1 MRRSVSILTA
11 TCLFLCAAL
20 CHGRDP
26 RLVAGKHFERGF
38 ALASQ
43 GDFEAALEEFN
54 QAYAASPH
62 FSVLYN
68 IGQAD
73 IALGRPV
80 GAIEMLGRYLDEG
93 GDQIPSE
100 RRRQVST
107 QIATL
112 EARLAHL
119 SIRTDHPGIQI
130 AVDGRTVGRTPLAG
144 AIDVAAGQHEI
155 AASYDGA
162 QKTSRTVAIA
172 AAELRVVEF
181 RVPAPSADTAAAAAR
196 QAVLEASRAAE
207 AARAAAAA
215 ADAALRVVALT
226 QAVAR
231 ASSSSRSASSSA
243 ARAAT
248 AAAEALAVEQ
258 AARGRAAPAG
268 GGR

>member
-1 MRRSVSILTA
+1 MRRSVSILSA
-11 TCLFLCAAL
+11 TCLFLCAPL
-20 CHGRDP
+20 CHARDP
-26 RLVAGKHFERGF
+26 RLVAAKHFENGF

-80 GAIEMLGRYLDEG
+80 GAIETLSRYLDEA
-93 GDQIPSE
+93 GDQIPAE

-119 SIRTDHPGIQI
+119 SIRTDHPGVQI
-130 AVDGRTVGRTPLAG
+130 AVDGRAVGRTPLAG
-144 AIDVAAGQHEI
+144 AIEVAAGRHEI
-155 AASYDGA
+155 MASYDGA
-162 QKTSRTVAIA
+162 QKMSRTVAVA
-172 AAELRVVEF
+172 EAELRVLEF
-181 RVPAPSADTAAAAAR
+181 RVPAPNADTAAAAAR
-196 QAVLEASRAAE
+196 QAVLEATRAAE
-207 AARAAAAA
+207 TARAAAAA

-226 QAVAR
+226 QAAAR
-231 ASSSSRSASSSA
+231 ASASSRSASVYA
-243 ARAAT
+243 ARAAS
-248 AAAEALAVEQ
+248 AAAEAVAVEE
-258 AARGRAAPAG
+258 AARGHAAPAG